1 MIKIKSIFLK
11 IDIVIL
17 LYIIIILSMNKGM
30 KVETFKAP
38 DDLYYGVYEDLDLI
52 ITAKNE
58 ASLIFDH
65 IENHQIAKN
74 IHFFINNPFP
84 LHIAIVGR
92 ECLRVNIND
101 PQISNISL
109 LIKNVFLYFMIND
122 IDDKLTR
129 SIIIVRKYKPGMMI
143 PFHVDD
149 QKYEQEVIGIILSN
163 DRPDKKG
170 LQFMHQN
177 KVYTLLEEMGSIFCM
192 RGKARYAWQHGL
204 PPTSHERIS
213 ITCQIFKEKEFK
225 VHDIYH

>member
-149 QKYEQEVIGIILSN
+149 QKY
-163 DRPDKKG
+163 
-170 LQFMHQN
+170 
-177 KVYTLLEEMGSIFCM
+177 
-192 RGKARYAWQHGL
+192 
-204 PPTSHERIS
+204 
-213 ITCQIFKEKEFK
+213 
-225 VHDIYH
+225 